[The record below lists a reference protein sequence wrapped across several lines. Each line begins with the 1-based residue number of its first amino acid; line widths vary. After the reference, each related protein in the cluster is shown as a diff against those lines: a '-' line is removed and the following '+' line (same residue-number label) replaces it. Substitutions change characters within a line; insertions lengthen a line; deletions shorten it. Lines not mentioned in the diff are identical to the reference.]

1 MQKSSKVIVTD
12 SSCFI
17 ILQKINALFIL
28 KELFQFV
35 LTTPEGQIEFGYPL
49 PSWVIVESVTDKS
62 LLKKYNQFVD
72 RGEASA
78 MVLARE
84 VNSDY
89 IILDDKEARKF
100 AEKLGLNVKG
110 TMGILLIARQ
120 KELIPSLKH
129 YLDLVQL
136 TNFRVSKAIIE
147 GLLKD
152 AGE

>member
-35 LTTPEGQIEFGYPL
+35 LTTPEVQIEFGYPL
-49 PSWVIVESVTDKS
+49 PGWVIVESVTDES

-147 GLLKD
+147 RLLKD